1 MKCHAKVHLQSS
13 EGSTQLHVVV
23 GSIFVVTVAIEYAR
37 TGRPNPFG
45 ENFLTNTTL
54 ALAGLA
60 FVVSVINF
68 VRMGSASSIAT
79 ALLFC
84 ALYLYQLLASASGAV
99 LWVRNCLAGL
109 SCVRIWLL
117 VTRCIDGRDDA
128 CEGILPAGH
137 LRDRPFCKCIN
148 IWLGLVLS
156 LSFAMLAVGN
166 DAFH

>member
-84 ALYLYQLLASASGAV
+84 ALYLISFWRLQ
-99 LWVRNCLAGL
+99 AGL
-109 SCVRIWLL
+109 CYGYEIALL
-117 VTRCIDGRDDA
+117 VS
-128 CEGILPAGH
+128 
-137 LRDRPFCKCIN
+137 
-148 IWLGLVLS
+148 LVLGFGF
-156 LSFAMLAVGN
+156 LSSDV
-166 DAFH
+166 